1 MKNILAFII
10 LFVVPFGLFAQFGKF
25 KKKAEVETFKD
36 TRLVVVLMQDS
47 AYNASIIAAMDKYWS
62 YTGFEYSY
70 DTAMQKYKKGDFAF
84 LLFSKSKGSKIKA
97 KVCSSEEDFNGLV
110 ITKKYKRRIV
120 PEDVLAL
127 AYCRN
132 HIDTLDWETEMI
144 RGVQLLNN
152 FFNYAI
158 QAKNDGDI
166 SDNRMMSKYPTDKGL
181 LLDKTLFVEDK
192 QIEMKGKEDKSILFD
207 AEVEETEN
215 ENIQKLIKNQDNAS
229 LYYYYSKDEK
239 YCNKLVVSTANSEL
253 MYFNSTSAEKCK
265 LVSSD
270 LKQMKSLK
278 EAYQKSNK

>member
-70 DTAMQKYKKGDFAF
+70 DTAMQKYKKGVAF